1 MPSLA
6 RPYRSR
12 PGPRW
17 RTLVR
22 ALVATAVVAVPVAT
36 AAAPLATMA
45 PVSTLVA
52 VRVAKVGASYPALA
66 RALDAL
72 DTSGAGAT
80 LTRVAETLASAADGA
95 GPRGGEAAR
104 ALRGA
109 AGVLKGGNVRDA
121 LRSACP
127 ELAGLAFPAPREA
140 LLGVSATSYAPLPA
154 ALVLLRLAPDAGPA
168 ADDVL
173 AALAHCYG
181 SGAPVEQDGVDLQ
194 PLAVAGATL
203 TVARIDDVVA
213 AASSEDLLR
222 AVVRL
227 AHGSSEP
234 SLAARLPAAVP
245 ALRGDGVGVSID
257 TAGIADLVAS
267 LPGVAQDA
275 TAAAARA
282 RLRDALRTVPQVAAR
297 LTAQPQGLVLES
309 WTRVDPNGGDPA
321 LAALLRCDGCRA
333 RPSLLVPAGA
343 WSVDASPMRLQA
355 WATYLDALV
364 RDVAAAGGGQVDPM
378 ALVKQQT
385 GLDLEA
391 DLFPWIGTEATS
403 FSMPAPAGTPQAL
416 VGGAARVSVVP
427 VASADRARAGLA
439 RLGPALEDLV
449 ARLQSADAGA
459 LRTAGL
465 DPHAMIAVRQE
476 SYRDVPVT
484 RIQIGPGTDLGVA
497 LVGSRLVTA
506 SPSAALRNVID
517 TFRGGPTL
525 HAGPLADALAAAPN
539 DARAVWASDQAAM
552 LHAGASMLRA
562 LSQPA
567 AFALQSAMIAAQQAA
582 GPGGATPPDLGTLL
596 GVTELPAEILDTVAA
611 HLGTV
616 RGWSRWQDGVLV
628 RRCTL
633 PID

>member
-1 MPSLA
+1 MPDLA

-17 RTLVR
+17 RAYVRVLAATLVVG
-22 ALVATAVVAVPVAT
+22 APVAA

-45 PVSTLVA
+45 PASTLVA
-52 VRVAKVGASYPALA
+52 VRVAKLGASYPALSN
-66 RALDAL
+66 ALAAL

-80 LTRVAETLASAADGA
+80 LTRVAQTLASAAEGA
-95 GPRGGEAAR
+95 ASGNGEAAR
-104 ALRGA
+104 ALHDV
-109 AGVLKGGNVRDA
+109 AGLLQGGSVRDA

-127 ELAGLAFPAPREA
+127 DLGGVAFPKVREA

-154 ALVLLRLAPDAGPA
+154 ALVLLRVAPDAVPA

-173 AALAHCYG
+173 AALTHCYG
-181 SGAPVEQDGVDLQ
+181 SGAPLEQDGVHLQ

-213 AASSEDLLR
+213 ATSSADLLR
-222 AVVRL
+222 TVVRL

-234 SLAARLPAAVP
+234 TLAARLPAAVP
-245 ALRGDGVGVSID
+245 ALSGDGVGVSID

-267 LPGVAQDA
+267 LPGVGQDA
-275 TAAAARA
+275 TAAAART
-282 RLRDALRTVPQVAAR
+282 RLLGALRTVPLVAAR

-309 WTRVDPNGGDPA
+309 WTRVDASGGDAA

-343 WSVDASPMRLQA
+343 WAVDASPMRLQA
-355 WATYLDALV
+355 WTTYLDALV

-378 ALVKQQT
+378 ALVKQRT
-385 GLDLEA
+385 GLDLGA
-391 DLFPWIGTEATS
+391 DLFPWLGTVATT
-403 FSMPAPAGTPQAL
+403 MALPAPAGTAQAL

-427 VASADRARAGLA
+427 VASADQARAGLA
-439 RLGPALEDLV
+439 RLGPALKDLL
-449 ARLQSADAGA
+449 AQLQSADAGT
-459 LRTAGL
+459 LETAGL
-465 DPHAMIAVRQE
+465 DPRAMIAVRQG
-476 SYRDVPVT
+476 SYRDVPIT
-484 RIQIGPGTDLGVA
+484 RIQIGPSTDLGVA
-497 LVGSRLVTA
+497 LVGNRLVTA
-506 SPSAALRNVID
+506 SPSAALHSVID

-552 LHAGASMLRA
+552 LRAGASMLRA

-567 AFALQSAMIAAQQAA
+567 AFALQSAMV
-582 GPGGATPPDLGTLL
+582 GVGRGPSPGGTTPPDLGALL
-596 GVTELPAEILDTVAA
+596 GATELPAEALDAVAA
-611 HLGTV
+611 HLGTL
-616 RGWSRWQDGVLV
+616 RGWSRWHDGVLV
-628 RRCTL
+628 RRWTL